1 MTNQVLRWSRV
12 TIAGSCLQPEL
23 KDQQIVDGLVDF
35 DFEKIEIGSF
45 IVYKEGGRPKVK
57 KVLGFAGQTWEM
69 RDSHILI
76 GQYVLSLNERQQVRL
91 NGYNETVPDNC
102 VLVGSNESP
111 DRFIMIVHRDNITH
125 HIPLSEVPT

>member
-1 MTNQVLRWSRV
+1 MTNQVLRCSRV

-57 KVLGFAGQTWEM
+57 KVLGLAGQKWEM
-69 RDSHILI
+69 RDGHILI
-76 GQYVLSLNERQQVRL
+76 GSYVRSLSVRQQVRID
-91 NGYNETVPDNC
+91 GYNETVPDNC

-111 DRFIMIVHRDNITH
+111 DRFMMIVHRDTITS
-125 HIPLSEVPT
+125 HISLSEVST